1 MISGVCCFDSTK
13 YSLCTALVV
22 MAAVVDAADSVV
34 GTAAAAAAA
43 NDSNGCFCSFV
54 VGTTL
59 LKSQTNIS

>member
-1 MISGVCCFDSTK
+1 MFGGVCCFDSTK

-34 GTAAAAAAA
+34 GTAAAAAA

-59 LKSQTNIS
+59 LKSQTNVS